1 MSQISEPIWI
11 GSFSEA
17 QNAQLIKD
25 KKITAFICL
34 HEGSSYPPG
43 HTILSRIPWF
53 HFNPLEDKTF
63 TWIQKAS
70 TKLRDLTMGGHH
82 VMVYCLHGN
91 KNAPVV
97 IIDYFMR
104 YEKYTYAGIFLRIN
118 QRRKILPLESIVT
131 DRLGIV
137 DGQGT
142 GVDADV

>member
-1 MSQISEPIWI
+1 MSQVSQPIWI

-25 KKITAFICL
+25 NRITALICL
-34 HEGSSYPPG
+34 HDGPSYPPG
-43 HTILSRIPWF
+43 HAILSRMPWF
-53 HFNPLEDKTF
+53 HFNPNGDKTF
-63 TWIQKAS
+63 AWIQQAS
-70 TKLRDLTMGGHH
+70 TKLRDLTMEGHR

-91 KNAPVV
+91 KNAPVAV
-97 IIDYFMR
+97 IDYFMR
-104 YEKYTYAGIFLRIN
+104 YEKYSYAGIFLRIN
-118 QRRKILPLESIVT
+118 QRRKIVQLESVIT

>member
-17 QNAQLIKD
+17 QNAELIKE
-25 KKITAFICL
+25 KQITALICL

-43 HTILSRIPWF
+43 HAILSRMQWF

-63 TWIQKAS
+63 AWIQKAS
-70 TKLRDLTMGGHH
+70 SKLRDLTLDGQR

-91 KNAPVV
+91 KNAPLAV
-97 IIDYFMR
+97 IDYFMR
-104 YEKYTYAGIFLRIN
+104 YEKYTYSGIFLRIN
-118 QRRKILPLESIVT
+118 QRRKILPLESIIT

-137 DGQGT
+137 DGQGACVNT
-142 GVDADV
+142 NL